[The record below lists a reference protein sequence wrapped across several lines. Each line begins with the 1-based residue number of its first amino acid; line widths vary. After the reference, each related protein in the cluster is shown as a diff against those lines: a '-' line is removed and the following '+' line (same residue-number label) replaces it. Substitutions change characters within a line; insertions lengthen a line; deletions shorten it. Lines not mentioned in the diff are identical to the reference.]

1 MRRWQE
7 KQTKESENKENNP
20 KLMRKRMATPL
31 KDIRQEINPKFV
43 LKDSMKETLDG
54 ATNI

>member
-7 KQTKESENKENNP
+7 KKTKESENNP
-20 KLMRKRMATPL
+20 KLRKRMATPL

>member
-7 KQTKESENKENNP
+7 KKTKESENNP